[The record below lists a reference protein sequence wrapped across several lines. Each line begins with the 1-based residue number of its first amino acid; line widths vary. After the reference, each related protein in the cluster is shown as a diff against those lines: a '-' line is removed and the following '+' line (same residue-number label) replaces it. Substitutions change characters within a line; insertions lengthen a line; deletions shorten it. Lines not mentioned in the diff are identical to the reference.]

1 MWNKTSAVRKPG
13 FPDNSPGKTGN
24 LPPGAANS
32 AKSESGARG
41 CRTSQRP
48 EPLLEVRNLQVL
60 FEGEN
65 GTSVGVN
72 DVSFTLREGVNLALI
87 GESGS
92 GKSVTALSCMGLL
105 GGNAGISGGRVF
117 LRGED
122 ITGAPERR
130 MRSIRGKEIS
140 MIFQEPM
147 TSLNPVLSIGFQLG
161 ESLRLHTG
169 MKAPQIRERS
179 RELLEQVGIAGAQKV
194 LRGYPHELS
203 GGMRQRVMIA
213 MALACGPRL
222 LIADEPTT
230 ALDVT
235 IQAQILALLR
245 KLQEETGITILV
257 ITHDFGVVAEMAD
270 EVVVMY
276 AGLAMESGKVEE
288 IFAHPLHPYTGAL
301 LKSIIPL
308 DASEKTPLYFI
319 PGMGS
324 PVSLEQQGCSFHD
337 RCPRAAGRCRGEQP
351 ALREAR
357 PGHFVRCFQ
366 EAGA

>member
-1 MWNKTSAVRKPG
+1 MSR
-13 FPDNSPGKTGN
+13 
-24 LPPGAANS
+24 
-32 AKSESGARG
+32 
-41 CRTSQRP
+41 
-48 EPLLEVRNLQVL
+48 PLLEVRNLQVL
-60 FEGEN
+60 FKGEN
-65 GTSVGVN
+65 GTSAGVS
-72 DVSFTLREGVNLALI
+72 DVSFQLREGVNLALI

-105 GGNAGISGGRVF
+105 GRNARIGGGSVF
-117 LRGED
+117 FRGED

-130 MRSIRGKEIS
+130 MRGIRGKLIS

-161 ESLRLHTG
+161 ESLRLHTDMG
-169 MKAPQIRERS
+169 PARIREIS
-179 RELLEQVGIAGAQKV
+179 VELLDQVGIAGARKI
-194 LRGYPHELS
+194 LRSYPHELS

-270 EVVVMY
+270 ELVVMY
-276 AGLAMESGKVEE
+276 AGLAMESGTVEE
-288 IFAHPLHPYTGAL
+288 IFSRPLHPYTGAL

-308 DASEKTPLYFI
+308 DAPEKAPLYFI
-319 PGMGS
+319 PGIVS
-324 PVSLEQQGCSFHD
+324 PVSPGQTCCAFHD
-337 RCPRAAGRCRGEQP
+337 RCPCAAGRCRSEQP
-351 ALREAR
+351 ALRETR
-357 PGHFVRCFQ
+357 PGHFVRCFL